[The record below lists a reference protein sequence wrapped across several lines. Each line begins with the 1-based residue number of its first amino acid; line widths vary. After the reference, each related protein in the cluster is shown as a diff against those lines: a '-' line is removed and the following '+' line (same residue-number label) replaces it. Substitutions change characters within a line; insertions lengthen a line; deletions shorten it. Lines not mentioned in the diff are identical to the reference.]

1 MLKYLCQ
8 GHPLDKICLSQ
19 VLSFLI
25 VQYLHSLHRFLNLKA
40 LLLSTCRALE
50 ELPPS
55 VLKSVTPSHLLRPTT
70 PGVVWPVKMHNG
82 FFLF

>member
-1 MLKYLCQ
+1 ML
-8 GHPLDKICLSQ
+8 GRIH
-19 VLSFLI
+19 VRALI